1 MSATPPDP
9 MHPTYPTYPEG
20 TASRLLATDLVTPK
34 TREVLGDRIA
44 AHENPDVS
52 GPRFFTNA
60 EFSTL
65 QAVCARLIPQPDRE
79 RPIDLAG
86 ALDQRLAAGVTNG
99 WRYDTMPPDR
109 EAFRR
114 AMRGLDETARAI
126 SSDQSNDYGETDPET
141 CFEML
146 DGDVQDMVLEAV
158 QRGDAAGATWRTMPS
173 ARWFEELL
181 TELAVLYYSHP
192 IAQDEIGYAGYA
204 DAHGWQLI
212 GLDELESFEPRPMSE

>member
-1 MSATPPDP
+1 MSGTRPDSI
-9 MHPTYPTYPEG
+9 HPTYPTYPQG
-20 TASRLLATDLVTPK
+20 TAIRLLATDLVTPK
-34 TREVLGDRIA
+34 TREVLGGRIA
-44 AHENPDVS
+44 AHENPDTS
-52 GPRFFTNA
+52 APRFFTDA
-60 EFSTL
+60 EFRTL

-86 ALDQRLAAGVTNG
+86 PIDQRLAAGMTNG

-114 AMRGLDETARAI
+114 AMRGLDETARTV
-126 SSDQSNDYGETDPET
+126 SNDQKETDPGT
-141 CFEML
+141 RFEML
-146 DGDVQDMVLEAV
+146 DGDAQDMVLEAA
-158 QRGDAAGATWRTMPS
+158 QRGDAAGATWKTMPS

-181 TELAVLYYSHP
+181 TELVTLYYSHP

-212 GLDELESFEPRPMSE
+212 GLDELESFEPRPISE